1 MKLRDY
7 QNECIETLDRKGSG
21 RWLVQM
27 ATGLG
32 KCFEK
37 GTPILMY
44 DGTIKSV
51 EDIREGDFVMG
62 WDSCPR
68 KVKGLAHGQEMMY
81 RIDRPKHNPYVVNES
96 HILSLCITD
105 LSNSRKHKG
114 VCDCFGNRYGA
125 GDICNIEVK
134 DYLKCSNSFK
144 HVAKGFCKEV
154 EFDSQPIP
162 VDAYFVGLWL
172 GDGTSRALNITT
184 EDDEIFDYIQDFA
197 SKNDMIVRKDESSNA
212 GNAST
217 YCLSS
222 NYKRTTIREYFRK
235 NLFEN
240 KHIPNEYLYNSKE
253 VRLQLLAGLLDTDG
267 YLNKDDR
274 HTFEFCTKDANL
286 QNQVAFLCRSLGFTA
301 KCFVRHNNKYNK
313 DFYYLSIFGRTELI
327 PTKIARKKAVS
338 SASAKN
344 NLVHGIKVTPVGIGE
359 YYGFELEGSDRM
371 FLLGDCTV
379 VHNTVT
385 FANMKR
391 QGRMLILSHR
401 EELVNQ
407 PLKYFDCSTGIEM
420 ADKKSNGEEV
430 VSASVQSLIRRLG
443 RFKGDEFDTIVVD
456 EAHHAVAK
464 SYRTILNHFKAR
476 QVVGFTATPNRG
488 DKVRLNDVF
497 DEIVFECNLRWGIEN
512 KYLSDIDCRRVDIGY
527 DLTNVHTRRGD
538 FAQDELAKEMEG
550 TEKAIAEVYKNYA
563 KGATLIFASS
573 VKHAEAIA
581 KKIKGAVVVT
591 AQTNNRAEIVKD
603 FTERKIPCIV
613 NCMIFTEGTD
623 LPLVE
628 TVIIARPTQSDA
640 LYAQMVGRGL
650 RLCEGKEKLRLI
662 DCVGVTGKRDLCTA
676 PSLLGLDISV
686 LDKNKRNKVEGDL
699 LKLDEVIERLTDT
712 PKVWI
717 KSIESVRLWGE
728 EQGYNLHDVNY
739 CRMPDGSFICNLPK
753 GRRITIPCPDVM
765 GNVIS
770 QATGRSIPIQEAF
783 DKTRKFLERNYNDSK
798 NIWDSRSSR
807 GWAREHASDKQIAF
821 IKKNCKGYL
830 DDINF
835 SWLTKLEASQ
845 IISRISY
852 ENSKNP

>member
-1 MKLRDY
+1 VKLRDY

-27 ATGLG
+27 STGLG
-32 KCFEK
+32 K
-37 GTPILMY
+37 
-44 DGTIKSV
+44 
-51 EDIREGDFVMG
+51 
-62 WDSCPR
+62 
-68 KVKGLAHGQEMMY
+68 
-81 RIDRPKHNPYVVNES
+81 
-96 HILSLCITD
+96 
-105 LSNSRKHKG
+105 
-114 VCDCFGNRYGA
+114 
-125 GDICNIEVK
+125 
-134 DYLKCSNSFK
+134 
-144 HVAKGFCKEV
+144 
-154 EFDSQPIP
+154 
-162 VDAYFVGLWL
+162 
-172 GDGTSRALNITT
+172 
-184 EDDEIFDYIQDFA
+184 
-197 SKNDMIVRKDESSNA
+197 
-212 GNAST
+212 
-217 YCLSS
+217 
-222 NYKRTTIREYFRK
+222 
-235 NLFEN
+235 
-240 KHIPNEYLYNSKE
+240 
-253 VRLQLLAGLLDTDG
+253 
-267 YLNKDDR
+267 
-274 HTFEFCTKDANL
+274 
-286 QNQVAFLCRSLGFTA
+286 
-301 KCFVRHNNKYNK
+301 
-313 DFYYLSIFGRTELI
+313 
-327 PTKIARKKAVS
+327 
-338 SASAKN
+338 
-344 NLVHGIKVTPVGIGE
+344 
-359 YYGFELEGSDRM
+359 
-371 FLLGDCTV
+371 TV
-379 VHNTVT
+379 VFTH
-385 FANMKR
+385 MKR

-407 PLKYFDCSTGIEM
+407 PLKYFECSAGIEM
-420 ADKKSNGEEV
+420 ADKRSDGEEV

-443 RFKGDEFDTIVVD
+443 KFKGDEFDVIVVD
-456 EAHHAVAK
+456 EAHHAAAK

-497 DEIVFECNLRWGIEN
+497 DEIVFERNLRWGIEN
-512 KYLSDIDCRRVDIGY
+512 KYLSDIDCKRVDIGY
-527 DLTNVHTRRGD
+527 DLTNVHTRQGD
-538 FAQDELAKEMEG
+538 FAQDELAKQMEG
-550 TEKAIAEVYKNYA
+550 TEKAIAEVYRKHA

-581 KKIKGAVVVT
+581 KKIKGAVAVT
-591 AQTNNRAEIVKD
+591 AQTPNRSEIVKK

-650 RLCEGKEKLRLI
+650 RLCEGKDKLKLI

-699 LKLDEVIERLTDT
+699 LKLGEVIDRLTDT

-717 KSIESVRLWGE
+717 KSIENVRLWGE
-728 EQGYNLHDVNY
+728 EQGYNLRDVNY
-739 CRMPDGSFICNLPK
+739 CRMPDGSFICNLPN

-798 NIWDSRSSR
+798 NIWDSRASR

-821 IKKNCKGYL
+821 IKKNCKEYL

-852 ENSKNP
+852 EISKNS

>member
-32 KCFEK
+32 K
-37 GTPILMY
+37 
-44 DGTIKSV
+44 
-51 EDIREGDFVMG
+51 
-62 WDSCPR
+62 
-68 KVKGLAHGQEMMY
+68 
-81 RIDRPKHNPYVVNES
+81 
-96 HILSLCITD
+96 
-105 LSNSRKHKG
+105 
-114 VCDCFGNRYGA
+114 
-125 GDICNIEVK
+125 
-134 DYLKCSNSFK
+134 
-144 HVAKGFCKEV
+144 
-154 EFDSQPIP
+154 
-162 VDAYFVGLWL
+162 
-172 GDGTSRALNITT
+172 
-184 EDDEIFDYIQDFA
+184 
-197 SKNDMIVRKDESSNA
+197 
-212 GNAST
+212 
-217 YCLSS
+217 
-222 NYKRTTIREYFRK
+222 
-235 NLFEN
+235 
-240 KHIPNEYLYNSKE
+240 
-253 VRLQLLAGLLDTDG
+253 
-267 YLNKDDR
+267 
-274 HTFEFCTKDANL
+274 
-286 QNQVAFLCRSLGFTA
+286 
-301 KCFVRHNNKYNK
+301 
-313 DFYYLSIFGRTELI
+313 
-327 PTKIARKKAVS
+327 
-338 SASAKN
+338 
-344 NLVHGIKVTPVGIGE
+344 
-359 YYGFELEGSDRM
+359 
-371 FLLGDCTV
+371 TV
-379 VHNTVT
+379 VFTH
-385 FANMKR
+385 MKR

-420 ADKKSNGEEV
+420 ADKRSNGEEV

-443 RFKGDEFDTIVVD
+443 KFKGDEFDTIVVD
-456 EAHHAVAK
+456 EAHHAAAK

-497 DEIVFECNLRWGIEN
+497 DEIVFERNLRWGIEN

-527 DLTNVHTRRGD
+527 DLTNVHTRQGD

-550 TEKAIAEVYKNYA
+550 TENAIAEVYKNYA

-603 FTERKIPCIV
+603 FTERKI
-613 NCMIFTEGTD
+613 
-623 LPLVE
+623 PLVE

-717 KSIESVRLWGE
+717 KSIENVRLWGE

-753 GRRITIPCPDVM
+753 GRRITIPCPDV
-765 GNVIS
+765 VS

-783 DKTRKFLERNYNDSK
+783 NKTRKFLERNYNDSK
-798 NIWDSRSSR
+798 NIWDSRASR

-821 IKKNCKGYL
+821 IKKNCKEYL

-852 ENSKNP
+852 ENSKKP